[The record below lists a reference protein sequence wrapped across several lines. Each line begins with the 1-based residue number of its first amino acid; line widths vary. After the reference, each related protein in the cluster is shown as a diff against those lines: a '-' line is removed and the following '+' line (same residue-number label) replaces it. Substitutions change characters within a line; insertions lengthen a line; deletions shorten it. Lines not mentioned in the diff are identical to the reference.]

1 MAQVTLQVDDA
12 VATITL
18 DQPARLNAMTLPM
31 WQRFRGLLEDVADNN
46 DVRVLVLTG
55 AGENFCTG
63 MDVVGSAVES
73 HPMRRLQVTNRAI
86 LALHNLRIPTIARLD
101 GAAVGAGA
109 NLALGCDL
117 VVASDRARLSEIF
130 THRALSVDSGGS
142 WILPRLIGL
151 HRAKELC
158 FLGDMI
164 SAQQGRELGL
174 FTKVVPATELD
185 KEVAELAARL
195 AAAPPIALQQTKRLL
210 NEGYSATFEQA
221 LESEFRAQS
230 VNLQGADSAEAFAAF
245 RVKRTPTYT
254 GGGYRNITPSAGN
267 EAD

>member
-1 MAQVTLQVDDA
+1 MPQVTLQVDDA

-31 WQRFRGLLEDVADNN
+31 WQAFRGLLEEVADSSEI
-46 DVRVLVLTG
+46 RALVLTG
-55 AGENFCTG
+55 AGENFCSG
-63 MDVVGSAVES
+63 MDVVGSAVEA
-73 HPMRRLQVTNRAI
+73 HPMRRLQVTNRAV
-86 LALHNLRIPTIARLD
+86 LALHNLRVPTIARLD
-101 GAAVGAGA
+101 GVAVGAGA

-117 VVASDRARLSEIF
+117 VIASNRARLSQIF

-164 SAQQGRELGL
+164 SAERARELGL
-174 FTKVVPATELD
+174 YANVVPAAELD
-185 KEVAELAARL
+185 EAVAELAARL
-195 AAAPPIALQQTKRLL
+195 AAAPPVALQQTKRLL

-221 LESEFRAQS
+221 LESELRSQS
-230 VNLQGADSAEAFAAF
+230 TNLQGEDSAEAFDAF
-245 RVKRTPTYT
+245 RTKRTPTFT
-254 GGGYRNITPSAGN
+254 GGGYRNNAPSLRTEIG
-267 EAD
+267 